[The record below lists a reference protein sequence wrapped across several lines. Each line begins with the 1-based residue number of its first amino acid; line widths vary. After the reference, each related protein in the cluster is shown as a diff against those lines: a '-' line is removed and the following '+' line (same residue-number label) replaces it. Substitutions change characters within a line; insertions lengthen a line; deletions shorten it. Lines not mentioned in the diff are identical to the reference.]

1 MKTLD
6 YRGRQGQMRNILFE
20 IYPKGNS
27 EKANFSCK

>member
-6 YRGRQGQMRNILFE
+6 CRGRQGQIRDTLFE

-27 EKANFSCK
+27 EKANLEL